1 MDDSISTGTLA
12 ALPLIL
18 LFAGRKVCR
27 LGLYRPLENSWGFT
41 RILSRVDGVH
51 KCLGLP
57 HFLSEENV
65 LSCTRILPVFHGL
78 FFGSS
83 RVAVVLLWS
92 SWLVHGLS
100 FRSMGGGSSNNRR
113 FVGPSLQYVRV
124 RIAVSRHDWHRVLV
138 ID

>member
-18 LFAGRKVCR
+18 LFAGRKVYG
-27 LGLYRPLENSWGFT
+27 LGFYRPLENSWGLTGLF
-41 RILSRVDGVH
+41 SRVDGDH

-57 HFLSEENV
+57 HFLGEESV

-78 FFGSS
+78 FFGSL
-83 RVAVVLLWS
+83 RVAVVSLWS
-92 SWLVHGLS
+92 SWLVHGSS

-113 FVGPSLQYVRV
+113 FVGPSLQYV
-124 RIAVSRHDWHRVLV
+124 
-138 ID
+138 